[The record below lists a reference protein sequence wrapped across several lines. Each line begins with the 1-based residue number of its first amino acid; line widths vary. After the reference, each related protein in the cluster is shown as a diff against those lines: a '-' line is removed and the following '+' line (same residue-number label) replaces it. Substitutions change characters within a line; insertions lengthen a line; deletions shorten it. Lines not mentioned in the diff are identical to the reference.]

1 MREVVGLLPFHC
13 GNSNLMIALRNLKPE
28 KLLSAASG
36 LIGILLLSLL
46 ACGEKV
52 PTYRMVLTDFRLN
65 IPAEQLDSYFGK
77 VTDLDLTDQGD
88 IIVVDVAGP
97 GVVRFDSQ
105 GNFVNNIAG
114 YGSGNYETLCSVSPV
129 DTLLAVHTLGL
140 LEFFR
145 PQGTP
150 VNRHFL
156 RGRGDISVASD
167 GSFVINRMYD
177 SRLLGYCLETYDSI
191 GKQIATFRAPRAT
204 EPGKEYLDFA
214 FARITPDHKIVYVP
228 TTVDSGF
235 VYDFQGNLLL
245 ARKIKSR
252 LKPYRLKDDKPGP
265 LVEDLYVDE
274 AGIFVVRVNKK
285 LSTEEV
291 VYFDLIEQYDFEF
304 NPIAAY
310 RFAAPLTMTIV
321 PEVFSPWYHKFVH
334 RKGQFYI
341 MMSQPFE
348 QLIVFNAVL

>member
-1 MREVVGLLPFHC
+1 MIGL
-13 GNSNLMIALRNLKPE
+13 NILKPDN
-28 KLLSAASG
+28 LLMRNATIAG
-36 LIGILLLSLL
+36 MLLMFLL

-52 PTYRMVLTDFRLN
+52 TTYQMVLTDFRLN
-65 IPAEQLDSYFGK
+65 IPAEQMDRYFGR
-77 VTDLDLTDQGD
+77 VTDLDITEQGD

-97 GVVRFDSQ
+97 GVVRFDPQ

-114 YGSGNYETLCSVSPV
+114 YGSGNYETLCSVNPV
-129 DTLLAVHTLGL
+129 DSLLAVHTLGL

-167 GSFVINRMYD
+167 RSFVINRMYD
-177 SRLLGYCLETYDSI
+177 SRLFGYCLETYDPV
-191 GKQIATFRAPRAT
+191 GKQIATFRSPRAT
-204 EPGKEYLDFA
+204 EAGKEYLDFA
-214 FARITPDHKIVYVP
+214 FSRITPDRRIVYVP

-235 VYDFQGNLLL
+235 IYDFQGNLLL
-245 ARKIKSR
+245 ARKIPSS

-274 AGIFVVRVNKK
+274 AGIFIVRVNKN
-285 LSTEEV
+285 LSNEKV
-291 VYFDLIEQYDFEF
+291 VSFDLIEQYDFEF
-304 NPIAAY
+304 NRIAAY

-321 PEVFSPWYHKFVH
+321 PEVYSPWYHKFVH

-348 QLIVFNAVL
+348 QLIVFKAVL